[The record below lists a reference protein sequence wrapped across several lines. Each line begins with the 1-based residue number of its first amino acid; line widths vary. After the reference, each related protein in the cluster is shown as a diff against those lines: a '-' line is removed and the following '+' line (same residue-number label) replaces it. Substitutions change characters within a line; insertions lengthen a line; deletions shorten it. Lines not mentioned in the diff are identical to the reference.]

1 MTHSKI
7 PVTHQPLL
15 GFNNSCFWHT
25 THLLQRFPI
34 PIQTYFWWILNLLQ
48 YLLFL
53 DPSPSQIRVSQ
64 ATSLSNSDSSMLDSS
79 PTSIP
84 IRSPGS
90 PFPPSSSFLSPQTP
104 FHCPMSLDL
113 SYDLS
118 PTQVSAFLSIFILL
132 IFYARVAKVHVSRQ
146 SLTVNKEQ

>member
-34 PIQTYFWWILNLLQ
+34 PIQNAQVLLLNPTSTYFWWILNLLQ

-53 DPSPSQIRVSQ
+53 DPSPSQISVSQ
-64 ATSLSNSDSSMLDSS
+64 ATSLSNPDSSMLDSS

-118 PTQVSAFLSIFILL
+118 PTLLSPSGPRRP
-132 IFYARVAKVHVSRQ
+132 YSR
-146 SLTVNKEQ
+146 